1 MTYFTCLN
9 LRNTCMGQIWATA
22 NQENLSH
29 EVVLAS
35 TDFRSKGAGITHKE
49 DSARQS
55 LVAKSL

>member
-1 MTYFTCLN
+1 
-9 LRNTCMGQIWATA
+9 MGQIWATA